1 MLRAAHAA
9 KDAGLQSMRSPAG
22 GKLLRSVLFSP
33 GASEKRMAK
42 AASLACDGVILD
54 LEDSVAPD
62 AKVQAREAVGR
73 ILASQDFGDKT
84 VVVRVNALNTEW
96 GRRDVAAVVEW
107 GRVDAIAVPK
117 VECAEDVHD
126 IERSMRRAGGG
137 SSSLPIWAF
146 VETAKGIIG
155 APQIAECE
163 QVTALAVGCND
174 LTRDLGARFT
184 PDRAPLLYS
193 LSAAVVAARAGGV
206 VCLDG
211 VPAKV
216 WPSEEELAAECAQAR
231 DLGFDGKT
239 LIHPGTI
246 AAANAAF
253 CPTDEEVDFAT
264 RVVEAASRARESG
277 EGMCIVDGLLI
288 EELHVDHA
296 RRLIEVHAAAQRA

>member
-1 MLRAAHAA
+1 MPPRR
-9 KDAGLQSMRSPAG
+9 KSQ
-22 GKLLRSVLFSP
+22 LLRSVLFSP

-42 AASLACDGVILD
+42 AASLPCDGVILD
-54 LEDSVAPD
+54 LEDSVSPD

-117 VECAEDVHD
+117 VESAEDVHD

-155 APQIAECE
+155 APDIAVCE

-174 LTRDLGARFT
+174 LTRDLGAR
-184 PDRAPLLYS
+184 
-193 LSAAVVAARAGGV
+193 
-206 VCLDG
+206 
-211 VPAKV
+211 
-216 WPSEEELAAECAQAR
+216 
-231 DLGFDGKT
+231 
-239 LIHPGTI
+239 
-246 AAANAAF
+246 
-253 CPTDEEVDFAT
+253 
-264 RVVEAASRARESG
+264 
-277 EGMCIVDGLLI
+277 
-288 EELHVDHA
+288 
-296 RRLIEVHAAAQRA
+296 